1 MSGRTHTPVDVV
13 SNAHRSGNFLR
24 VGRWLCW
31 LQLWFLIFAWSSS
44 AKAQASS
51 KGATVTGRLLAHYQH
66 TRWSATDGLPTSGVR
81 TIRRSADGYLWLG
94 STNALVRFDGVRF
107 VIIDSTREPALRS
120 LVSGAVE
127 PLLLDDRGVL
137 WISRPDGALLHYRNG
152 TFRVALAPDS
162 IRGRVSS
169 MTRDGLGRL
178 WAMAARAF
186 VIDTG
191 GNARE
196 LALPPGVTY
205 SDVQGL
211 AADTGTGMWMGT
223 RRGELWHL
231 EAGGRFT
238 REPIVYAGFGGVRPV
253 LQSRDGVL
261 WILNRGVE
269 YRRDGRW
276 WNVRSPQSST
286 GNVNG
291 VRAAELPD
299 GSVLVASRGY
309 GLLRVH
315 HGAVDEFIERDGLS
329 DAVTRGVFVDV
340 DGTVWISTDGG
351 LDRLRRTMFRRIGP
365 RDGLT
370 LESPTLLHADG
381 AGSIWLKDFG
391 YPSLFRLDVGTALG
405 ETPIRITEV
414 KAPQGR
420 RYVPVGTRR
429 GDGVWAF
436 AGNSQLVT
444 VRSTG
449 VRPLRAQNWTDR
461 EPRLVLEA
469 RDGTLWIGFNNDGG
483 GFGRVQNGR
492 YAPLGAPELQ
502 PLSWGVFAVEDSVGG
517 MWLQSERP
525 AVLYHVVAGV
535 IQSRHLSNVKGG
547 FLYMTVE
554 GGDTLWASQGADLV
568 RFVGDR
574 KTSVTIPSAV
584 PLLRGESVALHATR
598 GWLWLASSSGIGR
611 LSMPALHRLADG
623 RGAPPSVELMGV
635 SDGLP
640 ASGLSVSIAQK
651 ATALDGNGRLWL
663 ATPAGLAVA
672 DLREAPPARVAPRTI
687 IESVDVDGRSL
698 VPDKPLILPSRPDR
712 VVFRFTATAPSMPE
726 RVRLQFRLDGVDTSW
741 QDVSGPRATTYTQL
755 RHGRY
760 TFRVRSWLDNWT
772 EPVESQIALRV
783 PAAWFES
790 LWFALLLALLLV
802 GAGVGVTRVVLRAR
816 ARRASERLQARFE
829 AEIGERNRLARE
841 LHDTLLQGFTGIT
854 LQLQAVQ
861 SQLPSSATDASASLE
876 RILQLADQSLRD
888 ARTMVWDMRA
898 PSLDKFDLMS
908 ALESDGRAA
917 LGDSGIDFIV
927 HCTGTPRRL
936 ADYVETA
943 LLRIGCEALA
953 NVRRHARASRITLRI
968 DYSEA
973 QVRLAV
979 DDDGQGIASA
989 SFEPSPNGGWG
1000 VRGMRERAQQIGAHF
1015 AIGPSPEGGTRVEV
1029 VVPLD
1034 AAARSASASEPS
1046 SVL

>member
-1 MSGRTHTPVDVV
+1 MAQPTPTAPTVSGR
-13 SNAHRSGNFLR
+13 
-24 VGRWLCW
+24 
-31 LQLWFLIFAWSSS
+31 
-44 AKAQASS
+44 
-51 KGATVTGRLLAHYQH
+51 RLTHYQH
-66 TRWSATDGLPTSGVR
+66 TRWTVTDGLPTSGVR

-107 VIIDSTREPALRS
+107 VIIDSTREPTLRS
-120 LVSGAVE
+120 SVSGAVE

-137 WISRPDGALLHYRNG
+137 WISRPDGALLQYRNG

-162 IRGRVSS
+162 TRGRVSS
-169 MTRDGLGRL
+169 LTRDGLGRM
-178 WAMAARAF
+178 WAMAGRAF
-186 VIDTG
+186 VIDTVG
-191 GNARE
+191 SARE
-196 LALPPGVTY
+196 VALPPGVTY
-205 SDVQGL
+205 PEVQGL
-211 AADTGTGMWMGT
+211 AADTGTGMWIGT
-223 RRGELWHL
+223 RRGELWHID
-231 EAGGRFT
+231 AGGRFT
-238 REPIVYAGFGGVRPV
+238 REPIVYAGYGGVRPL

-261 WILNRGVE
+261 WLLNHGVE

-276 WNVRSPQSST
+276 WIVRSPQSAT
-286 GNVNG
+286 GEVNG

-309 GLLRVH
+309 GMLRVH
-315 HGAVDEFIERDGLS
+315 RGAVDEFVERDGLS

-391 YPSLFRLDVGTALG
+391 YPSLFRLDVGTALD
-405 ETPIRITEV
+405 ETPARVTEV
-414 KAPQGR
+414 RAPSGR
-420 RYVPVGTRR
+420 RYMPVGESH

-436 AGNSQLVT
+436 AGNSQLVA

-449 VRPLRAQNWTDR
+449 VSPLRVQQWTDR

-469 RDGTLWIGFNNDGG
+469 SDGTLWIGFNNDGG

-492 YAPLGAPELQ
+492 YAPLAAPELQ
-502 PLSWGVFAVEDSVGG
+502 PMSWGALAVEDSIGG
-517 MWLQSERP
+517 IWLQSERP
-525 AVLYHVVAGV
+525 TVLFHVVAGV
-535 IQSRHLSNVKGG
+535 IQARHLPNENGR
-547 FLYMTVE
+547 LLDLTVE
-554 GGDTLWASQGADLV
+554 GGDTLWATQGAGLV
-568 RFVGDR
+568 RFIGDR
-574 KTSVTIPSAV
+574 KTTVTIPSAV
-584 PLLRGESVALHATR
+584 PLLRGASVALHATR
-598 GWLWLASSSGIGR
+598 GSLWLASSSGIGR
-611 LSMPALHRLADG
+611 LSLSAMHRMAD
-623 RGAPPSVELMGV
+623 RPGAPPSVELMGV

-640 ASGLSVSIAQK
+640 APGLSVSLGN
-651 ATALDGNGRLWL
+651 ATALDRDGRLWL

-672 DLREAPPARVAPRTI
+672 DLREAPPARAAPRTI
-687 IESVDVDGRSL
+687 IESVEVDGRTL
-698 VPDKPLILPSRPDR
+698 VPDKPLTLPSRPDR

-741 QDVSGPRATTYTQL
+741 QDVSGPRVTTYTQL

-760 TFRVRSWLDNWT
+760 TFRVRSWLENWT
-772 EPVESQIALRV
+772 EPVESQVALRV

-816 ARRASERLQARFE
+816 TRRASERLQARFE

-908 ALESDGRAA
+908 ALESDGQAA
-917 LGDSGIDFIV
+917 LGDSGIDFTV
-927 HCTGTPRRL
+927 HCTGTPQRL
-936 ADYVETA
+936 ADYIETA
-943 LLRIGCEALA
+943 LLRIGCESLA
-953 NVRRHARASRITLRI
+953 NARRHARATRVTLRI

-973 QVRLAV
+973 QVRLTV

-1015 AIGPSPEGGTRVEV
+1015 AIGPSPEGGTRVEI

-1034 AAARSASASEPS
+1034 AAARMVSPSAPRAA
-1046 SVL
+1046 L